1 VSSPQQ
7 KEIMTLIK
15 MINPATGL
23 EKRNMLMPSME
34 NLFSSFF
41 GNDLMNKD
49 YATYV
54 PSVNITENESS
65 YSIEASAP
73 GFEKHDFNVQIEDG
87 ILTISGEHKQENITK
102 DKQFVRKEFNYG
114 SFSRSFNLVDLVD
127 EEKID
132 AKYENGILRIE
143 LPKNEKN
150 KARNLKQIQIS

>member
-1 VSSPQQ
+1 MGP
-7 KEIMTLIK
+7 ER
-15 MINPATGL
+15 
-23 EKRNMLMPSME
+23 RNILMPSME

-49 YATYV
+49 YAGYV
-54 PSVNITENESS
+54 PSVNITENENS

-73 GFEKHDFNVQIEDG
+73 GFDKQDFNVQIEDG
-87 ILTISGEHKQENITK
+87 ILTIRGEHKQENTTK
-102 DKQFVRKEFNYG
+102 EKQFVRKEFNYG

-132 AKYENGILRIE
+132 AKYENGILKIE

-150 KARNLKQIQIS
+150 RVKNSKQIQIN